1 MFCIIGPIDNFLK
14 CSFRV
19 GFLQNFHKIFQKFC
33 APLKFDYYR
42 EEKNIYH
49 ISMYIY
55 HISIYLSYI
64 YHISIYL
71 SYIYISNIYIHVSI
85 IYLSYIYIS
94 IIYLYIYHISIH
106 LSYIYISMGYR
117 LLAVLYFEWSPL
129 QSRTQSQQFLAAEK
143 CEWHFSRGQEM
154 LAVLGMRLSRL

>member
-71 SYIYISNIYIHVSI
+71 SYIYIS
-85 IYLSYIYIS
+85 
-94 IIYLYIYHISIH
+94 IIYLYIYHISIYLWATGSWRYFT
-106 LSYIYISMGYR
+106 LSGARYNLVPRASNSWPLRNANGISR
-117 LLAVLYFEWSPL
+117 AARKCW
-129 QSRTQSQQFLAAEK
+129 QF
-143 CEWHFSRGQEM
+143 W
-154 LAVLGMRLSRL
+154 V

>member
-64 YHISIYL
+64 YHIS
-71 SYIYISNIYIHVSI
+71 